1 MMMICIAVFVLGII
15 VYIVKNE
22 KYKLVLAVSY
32 FGISVVNLVVC
43 FISCWLY
50 VVLTCGLGVI
60 FIVPQIFQTIAGIK
74 FILGAK
80 AYYGQKKSIY
90 KPLE

>member
-1 MMMICIAVFVLGII
+1 MMICIAVFVLGII
-15 VYIVKNE
+15 VYIV

-80 AYYGQKKSIY
+80 AYYDEK
-90 KPLE
+90 

>member
-1 MMMICIAVFVLGII
+1 MMICIAVFVLGII

-32 FGISVVNLVVC
+32 FGISVVNLVVY

-80 AYYGQKKSIY
+80 AYYDEK
-90 KPLE
+90 